1 MSAAGRAH
9 GGRARPVAFV
19 TGASRG
25 VGRACSIELAREGF
39 DVALSARTVAEGEA
53 REHSSTINESDTS
66 PLPGSLR
73 STAAA
78 VEAEGGRALILPA
91 DLLEPAA
98 LVAAVDRIEAEWGG
112 IDLFL
117 NNARYV
123 GPGHI
128 DVLLDTPVEVV
139 ARHLQGNILTPLEI
153 TRRLL
158 PGMIAQGGGTIVFV
172 TSASGYTD
180 PPARAGEGGWGL
192 GYGISKGGAHRIP
205 GILKA
210 EHERD
215 GIRSFLVHP
224 GLTATERVVQDMK
237 AFGFEG
243 GAPVEVIAKVVGWL
257 ATSTEADVLTGRNIE
272 AQFLCRDRG
281 LLPGWEGPSPN
292 ENALVYDRSGANLAE
307 LEESLRSGQA
317 RRVDSLRGAPPGK
330 GDRSSR

>member
-1 MSAAGRAH
+1 MTASGRAH
-9 GGRARPVAFV
+9 GGRRRPVAFV

-25 VGRACSIELAREGF
+25 VGRACAVELAREGF
-39 DVALSARTVAEGEA
+39 DVALTARTLEEGEQ
-53 REHSSTINESDTS
+53 REHSSTINASDLS

-78 VEAEGGRALILPA
+78 VEAEGGRAMILPA
-91 DLLEPAA
+91 DLLEPDH
-98 LVAAVDRIEAEWGG
+98 LVAAVDRITTEWGG

-128 DVLLDTPVEVV
+128 DVLLDTPVDVI
-139 ARHLQGNILTPLEI
+139 ARHLQANILTPLEI

-158 PGMIAQGGGTIVFV
+158 PGMIEQGGGTIIFV

-192 GYGISKGGAHRIP
+192 GYGVSKGGAHRIP

-210 EHERD
+210 EHEGD

-243 GAPVEVIAKVVGWL
+243 GAPVDVIARVIGWL
-257 ATSTEADVLTGRNIE
+257 ATSSEADALTGVNIE
-272 AQFLCRDRG
+272 AQYLCHERG
-281 LLPGWEGPSPN
+281 LLPGWEGPTPN
-292 ENALVYDRSGANLAE
+292 ENSLVYDRSGAYLLE
-307 LEESLRSGQA
+307 LEEALR
-317 RRVDSLRGAPPGK
+317 LR
-330 GDRSSR
+330 